1 MSLLIQGGEIITSD
15 NRFVGDLLCEGETIS
30 CIGERLI
37 PPDADTTIL
46 DARGKYVFPGFIDP
60 HVHAYLPFCG
70 TQTKDTYSS
79 AGKAALLGGT
89 TCFIDFISP
98 ERYGDLN
105 EALKLWHS
113 KSRGLSA
120 CDYAFHMTVTHY
132 DETIE
137 KQLRRIVREEGI
149 TSFKVYLAYKG
160 TNGIE
165 DADLFQTLHLAAG
178 LNVLVTAHC
187 ENETL
192 INQLQRQLLAQG
204 KTGPEWHYYSRP
216 PCVEAEG
223 VHHLMT
229 FAELT
234 GAHVYVVHTSCAEA
248 LHELTAARER
258 GVHAWGETCP
268 QYLLLDKTCAERP
281 NFEGAK
287 YVLSPPLREKHNQAL
302 LWRALN
308 QGELHT
314 VATDHAPTDFATQK
328 AMGRDDFT
336 RITNG
341 VPGIQDRINLLYT
354 YGVEQG
360 LIDLHRL
367 VDIAATQPARLF
379 GLYPAKG
386 SIQVG
391 SDADLVI
398 YDPNF
403 RSTIS
408 AATQAMN
415 VDYNAYEGM
424 PLKGRAD
431 TVTVR
436 GRIVVRQGVF
446 CGDFTWGRYIP
457 RQNTLV
463 EMPR

>member
-1 MSLLIQGGEIITSD
+1 MSLLIRGGEIITADS
-15 NRFVGDLLCEGETIS
+15 RFIGDLLCEGETIS
-30 CIGERLI
+30 HIGEHLT
-37 PPDADTTIL
+37 PPNEQTTVI
-46 DARGKYVFPGFIDP
+46 DARGKYVFPGFVDP

-70 TQTKDTYSS
+70 TQTKDTYTTASR
-79 AGKAALLGGT
+79 AALLGGT

-98 ERYGDLN
+98 ERYGNLD
-105 EALKLWHS
+105 EALKRWHE
-113 KSRGLSA
+113 KSRGQSA
-120 CDYAFHMTVTHY
+120 CDYAFHMTVTHF
-132 DETIE
+132 DEAIE

-160 TNGIE
+160 SNGIE
-165 DADLFQTLHLAAG
+165 DADLFQTLRLARE

-192 INQLQRQLLAQG
+192 VDQLQKQLLAQG
-204 KTGPEWHYYSRP
+204 KTGPEWHYHSRP
-216 PCVEAEG
+216 PCVEADG

-234 GAHVYVVHTSCAEA
+234 GAHVYVVHTTCAEA

-268 QYLLLDKTCAERP
+268 QYLLLDQTYAERP
-281 NFEGAK
+281 HFEGAK
-287 YVLSPPLREKHNQAL
+287 YVLSPPLRAKHNQEI
-302 LWRALN
+302 LWRALS

-328 AMGRDDFT
+328 AMGRNDFT

-354 YGVEQG
+354 YGVERG
-360 LIDLHRL
+360 LLDLHRL
-367 VDIAATQPARLF
+367 VELAATQPARLF

-386 SIQVG
+386 TIQVG
-391 SDADLVI
+391 SDADLVV
-398 YDPNF
+398 YDPNYP
-403 RSTIS
+403 SVIS
-408 AATQAMN
+408 AKTHAMN

-436 GRIVVRQGVF
+436 GKVVVQAGCFV
-446 CGDFTWGRYIP
+446 GDFTHGHYLA
-457 RQNTLV
+457 RQNTQI
-463 EMPR
+463 EIPR

>member
-1 MSLLIQGGEIITSD
+1 MSLFIQGGEIITADS
-15 NRFVGDLLCEGETIS
+15 RFIGDLLCEGEKITRIGSPLPIPESDVTI
-30 CIGERLI
+30 I
-37 PPDADTTIL
+37 

-70 TQTKDTYSS
+70 TQTKDTYTTASR
-79 AGKAALLGGT
+79 AALLGGT
-89 TCFIDFISP
+89 TCFLDFISP
-98 ERYGDLN
+98 ERYGDLD
-105 EALKLWHS
+105 EALKRWHA

-120 CDYAFHMTVTHY
+120 CDYAFHITVTHCN
-132 DETIE
+132 ETIE

-149 TSFKVYLAYKG
+149 TSFKLYLAYKG
-160 TNGIE
+160 TNGIA
-165 DADLFQTLHLAAG
+165 DDDLFQALRLARE
-178 LNVLVTAHC
+178 LNVLAAVHC

-192 INQLQRQLLAQG
+192 VDCLQRRLLAQG
-204 KTGPEWHYYSRP
+204 KTGPEWHYHSRP
-216 PCVEAEG
+216 PRVEAEG

-268 QYLLLDKTCAERP
+268 QYLLLDKSFAERP
-281 NFEGAK
+281 DFEGAK
-287 YVLSPPLREKHNQAL
+287 YVLSPPLREKHNQEI

-308 QGELHT
+308 TGALHT

-328 AMGRDDFT
+328 AMGRTDFT

-341 VPGIQDRINLLYT
+341 VPGIQDRIPLLYT

-360 LIDLHRL
+360 RIDLHRF
-367 VDIAATQPARLF
+367 VDVTSTTPARLF

-424 PLKGRAD
+424 ALKGRAD

-436 GRIVVRQGVF
+436 GRIAVQHGQF
-446 CGDFTWGRYIP
+446 TGDFSWGRYIA
-457 RQNTLV
+457 RQNAQTEL
-463 EMPR
+463 PL